1 MSLATMTSKGQVTI
15 PKSIRDSLNLN
26 SGDKIELEL
35 LSNGEAVIRPVRKS
49 IDDVF
54 ARLQQDGQPAIC
66 IEEMNSAL
74 KERFKSK
81 AP

>member
-15 PKSIRDSLNLN
+15 PKNIRGSLHLN

-35 LSNGEAVIRPVRKS
+35 LNSGEAVLRPVRKS

-54 ARLQQDGQPAIC
+54 ACLKEEGKVAISV
-66 IEEMNSAL
+66 EEMNSAL
-74 KERFKSK
+74 KGRFKSK
-81 AP
+81 VL